1 MDELRSFLK
10 QLDAFDKKELDESLT
25 CFKKV
30 QIERDGFYVNEGDV
44 CKKAAFIKKGIFKL
58 YYNLDGVE
66 RIMLFFKENQF
77 VTDYYSFLTQTPSK
91 RPIQAIED
99 SIVYNITYNDFQKL
113 FDKSKKWERVGRML
127 AERAYIYSVQRANRI
142 IHDDPDTRFMTFLK
156 EYPTLL
162 QRVPQYMI
170 ASYLNMT
177 PETYSRVK
185 KRINLKDLDNFNP
198 IHDQIKKNFI

>member
-1 MDELRSFLK
+1 MDELRNYLK
-10 QLDAFDKKELDESLT
+10 QFDAFNEKELDESLT
-25 CFKKV
+25 CFKKT
-30 QIERDGFYVNEGDV
+30 QIRRDGFYVKEGDV

-58 YYNLDGVE
+58 YYNIDGAE

-99 SIVYNITYNDFQKL
+99 SIVYSVTYNDFQKL
-113 FDKSKKWERVGRML
+113 FDRSKKWERIGRLL

-142 IHDDPDTRFMTFLK
+142 IHDDPDTRFITFLK
-156 EYPTLL
+156 EYPALI

-185 KRINLKDLDNFNP
+185 KRINLKELNNFNP
-198 IHDQIKKNFI
+198 IHDQIKKDSI

>member
-1 MDELRSFLK
+1 MEELRNYLK
-10 QLDAFDKKELDESLT
+10 QLDAFDDKELDESLT
-25 CFKKV
+25 CFKEV
-30 QIERDGFYVNEGDV
+30 QIERNGFYVKEGDV

-58 YYNLDGVE
+58 YYNLDGEE

-99 SIVYNITYNDFQKL
+99 SIVYNVTYNDFQKL
-113 FDKSKKWERVGRML
+113 FDRSKKWERIGRLL

-142 IHDDPDTRFMTFLK
+142 IHDDPDTRFITFLK
-156 EYPTLL
+156 EYPALI

-185 KRINLKDLDNFNP
+185 KRINLKDIDNFNP
-198 IHDQIKKNFI
+198 IHDQINKDFI